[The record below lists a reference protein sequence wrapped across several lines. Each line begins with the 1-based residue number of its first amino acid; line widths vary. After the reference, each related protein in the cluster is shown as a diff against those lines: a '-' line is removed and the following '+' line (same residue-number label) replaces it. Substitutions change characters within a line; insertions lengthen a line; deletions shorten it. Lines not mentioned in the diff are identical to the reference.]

1 MVRGMVHGILA
12 RKCKEN
18 KDMEDKIKALTE
30 KLKVLETEEA
40 EITKH
45 LAELK
50 ANKAE
55 KVTTELDG
63 GIKLRQSKIRTFVSA
78 KTARNIAETT
88 SAFKN
93 HIAKIIEDTAKEGMT
108 QLSYFVGDICDVQ
121 VNRAINEL
129 NELDYEVVFNDKD
142 RELIIKW

>member
-1 MVRGMVHGILA
+1 MVHSILA

-18 KDMEDKIKALTE
+18 KDMEDKINALIEELRASEVEEGETE
-30 KLKVLETEEA
+30 KR
-40 EITKH
+40 

-50 ANKAE
+50 ANNAE
-55 KVTTELDG
+55 KAAVEFDG

-78 KTARNIAETT
+78 KTARHIAETT

-93 HIAKIIEDTAKEGMT
+93 HIAKIIEETAKEGMT

>member
-1 MVRGMVHGILA
+1 MVHSILA

-30 KLKVLETEEA
+30 ELRASEIEEGETD
-40 EITKH
+40 KR

-50 ANKAE
+50 ANNAE

-63 GIKLRQSKIRTFVSA
+63 GVKLRQSKIRMFVSA
-78 KTARNIAETT
+78 KTARKIAETT

-108 QLSYFVGDICDVQ
+108 QLIYFVGDICNVQ
-121 VNRAINEL
+121 VNRVISEL
-129 NELDYEVVFNDKD
+129 SELGYGVVLNDVTQ
-142 RELIIKW
+142 ELIIKW

>member
-1 MVRGMVHGILA
+1 MVHSILA

-30 KLKVLETEEA
+30 ELRASEVEEGETEKRL
-40 EITKH
+40 T
-45 LAELK
+45 ELK
-50 ANKAE
+50 ANNAE
-55 KVTTELDG
+55 KVMTELDG

-78 KTARNIAETT
+78 KIARNIAETT

-93 HIAKIIEDTAKEGMT
+93 HIAKIIEETAKEGMT

-121 VNRAINEL
+121 VNRVINEL
-129 NELDYEVVFNDKD
+129 NELGYEVVLNDKTQ
-142 RELIIKW
+142 ELVIKW

>member
-1 MVRGMVHGILA
+1 MVHGILA
-12 RKCKEN
+12 RKRKEN

-30 KLKVLETEEA
+30 KLKALETEEA

-108 QLSYFVGDICDVQ
+108 QLSYFVGDVCDLQ

>member
-1 MVRGMVHGILA
+1 MVHGILA

-30 KLKVLETEEA
+30 KLKALETEEA

>member
-1 MVRGMVHGILA
+1 MVHSILA

-30 KLKVLETEEA
+30 KLRASEVEEGETE
-40 EITKH
+40 KR

-50 ANKAE
+50 ANNAE
-55 KVTTELDG
+55 KAAVEFDG

-78 KTARNIAETT
+78 KIARNIAETT

-93 HIAKIIEDTAKEGMT
+93 HIAKIIEETAKEGMT
-108 QLSYFVGDICDVQ
+108 QLSYFVGDICDIQ
-121 VNRAINEL
+121 VNRVINEL
-129 NELDYEVVFNDKD
+129 NELGYEAVLDDKTK
-142 RELIIKW
+142 ELIIKW

>member
-1 MVRGMVHGILA
+1 MAHSILA

-30 KLKVLETEEA
+30 KLKALETEEV

>member
-1 MVRGMVHGILA
+1 MVHSILA
-12 RKCKEN
+12 RKREEN

-30 KLKVLETEEA
+30 KLKALDTEEV

-50 ANKAE
+50 ANNVE
-55 KVTTELDG
+55 KTAVELDG

-78 KTARNIAETT
+78 KTARHIAETT

-108 QLSYFVGDICDVQ
+108 QLIYFVGDICDVQ
-121 VNRAINEL
+121 VNMVISEL
-129 NELDYEVVFNDKD
+129 SELGYDVVLNDKD
-142 RELIIKW
+142 QELIIKW

>member
-1 MVRGMVHGILA
+1 MVHSILA
-12 RKCKEN
+12 RKRKEN

-30 KLKVLETEEA
+30 KLRASEVEEGETE
-40 EITKH
+40 KR

-50 ANKAE
+50 ANNAE
-55 KVTTELDG
+55 KVMAELDG

-93 HIAKIIEDTAKEGMT
+93 HIAKIIEETAKEGMT
-108 QLSYFVGDICDVQ
+108 QLIYFVGDICDVQ
-121 VNRAINEL
+121 VNRVVNEL
-129 NELDYEVVFNDKD
+129 NELGYEIVFNAKTQ
-142 RELIIKW
+142 ELVIKW

>member
-1 MVRGMVHGILA
+1 MVHGILA

-108 QLSYFVGDICDVQ
+108 QLSYFVGDICDIQ
-121 VNRAINEL
+121 VNRTINEL

>member
-1 MVRGMVHGILA
+1 MAHSILA

-30 KLKVLETEEA
+30 ELRASEIEEGETE
-40 EITKH
+40 KR

-50 ANKAE
+50 ANNAE

-63 GIKLRQSKIRTFVSA
+63 GVKLRQSKIRMFVSA
-78 KTARNIAETT
+78 KTARKIAETT

-108 QLSYFVGDICDVQ
+108 QLIYFVGDICNVQ
-121 VNRAINEL
+121 VNRVISEL
-129 NELDYEVVFNDKD
+129 SELGYGVVLNDVTQ
-142 RELIIKW
+142 ELIIKW

>member
-1 MVRGMVHGILA
+1 MVRSILA

-108 QLSYFVGDICDVQ
+108 QLIYFVGDICDVQ
-121 VNRAINEL
+121 VNMVISEL
-129 NELDYEVVFNDKD
+129 SELGYDVVLNDKD
-142 RELIIKW
+142 QELIIKW

>member
-1 MVRGMVHGILA
+1 MVHSILA
-12 RKCKEN
+12 RKRKEN

-30 KLKVLETEEA
+30 KLKALETEEV

-50 ANKAE
+50 ANNVE
-55 KVTTELDG
+55 KTAVEIDG

-108 QLSYFVGDICDVQ
+108 QLIYFVGDICNVQ
-121 VNRAINEL
+121 VNRVISEL
-129 NELDYEVVFNDKD
+129 SELGYEVVLNDVTQ
-142 RELIIKW
+142 ELIIKW

>member
-1 MVRGMVHGILA
+1 MVHSILA

-30 KLKVLETEEA
+30 ELRASEVEEDETE
-40 EITKH
+40 KR

-50 ANKAE
+50 ANNAE

-63 GIKLRQSKIRTFVSA
+63 GVKLRQSKIRMFVSA
-78 KTARNIAETT
+78 KTARKIAETT

-108 QLSYFVGDICDVQ
+108 QLIYFVGDICSAQ
-121 VNRAINEL
+121 VNRVISEL
-129 NELDYEVVFNDKD
+129 SELGYEVVLNDVTQ
-142 RELIIKW
+142 ELIIKW

>member
-1 MVRGMVHGILA
+1 MAHSILA

-30 KLKVLETEEA
+30 KLRASEVEEGETE
-40 EITKH
+40 KR

-50 ANKAE
+50 ANNVD
-55 KVTTELDG
+55 KVMAELDG

-78 KTARNIAETT
+78 KIARNIAETT

-93 HIAKIIEDTAKEGMT
+93 HIAKIIEETAKEGMT
-108 QLSYFVGDICDVQ
+108 QLIYFVGDICDIQ
-121 VNRAINEL
+121 VKKVINEL
-129 NELDYEVVFNDKD
+129 NELGYEVVLNDKTQ
-142 RELIIKW
+142 ELTIKW

>member
-1 MVRGMVHGILA
+1 MVHSILA
-12 RKCKEN
+12 RKCKET
-18 KDMEDKIKALTE
+18 KDMEDKINALFEELRASEVEEGETE
-30 KLKVLETEEA
+30 KR
-40 EITKH
+40 

-50 ANKAE
+50 ANNAE
-55 KVTTELDG
+55 KAAVEFDG

-78 KTARNIAETT
+78 KTARHIAETT

-93 HIAKIIEDTAKEGMT
+93 HIAKIIEETAKEGMT

>member
-1 MVRGMVHGILA
+1 
-12 RKCKEN
+12 
-18 KDMEDKIKALTE
+18 MEDKIKALTE
-30 KLKVLETEEA
+30 KLKALDTEEV

-50 ANKAE
+50 ANNVE
-55 KVTTELDG
+55 KTAVELDG

-78 KTARNIAETT
+78 KTARHIAETT

-108 QLSYFVGDICDVQ
+108 QLIYFVGDICDVQ
-121 VNRAINEL
+121 VNMVISEL
-129 NELDYEVVFNDKD
+129 SELGYDVVLNDKD
-142 RELIIKW
+142 QELIIKW

>member
-1 MVRGMVHGILA
+1 MVHSILA
-12 RKCKEN
+12 RKRKEN
-18 KDMEDKIKALTE
+18 KDMEDKINALIEELRASEVEEGETE
-30 KLKVLETEEA
+30 KR
-40 EITKH
+40 

-50 ANKAE
+50 ANNAE
-55 KVTTELDG
+55 KVMAELDG

>member
-1 MVRGMVHGILA
+1 MVHSILA

-45 LAELK
+45 LVELK
-50 ANKAE
+50 ANNAE
-55 KVTTELDG
+55 KVMTELDG

-108 QLSYFVGDICDVQ
+108 QLSYFVGDICDIQ

-129 NELDYEVVFNDKD
+129 NELDYEVVLNDKD
-142 RELIIKW
+142 QELIIKW